1 MSTHDHPSGAG
12 PGTDDSAAV
21 FQETSLIPEK
31 EQPVYICSQLKFIQH
46 SEPGL
51 GASRKHRV
59 LPSELNTELTS
70 NGNAQQFYG
79 SAESELHSKSLVNLR
94 SPSDALPETGE
105 DGSMKLVERQDKIEE
120 LEKENQKLKES
131 LEKERSVKFQAS
143 SEESVSPLMVQ
154 QLKEH
159 LTSMQKKLND
169 EERKTTELEQVV
181 YLLYTGAKLLPEQ
194 TSLVQSVC
202 AKQGTK

>member
-12 PGTDDSAAV
+12 PGPDDGAAV

-31 EQPVYICSQLKFIQH
+31 DKPVYSRLSFVQH

-51 GASRKHRV
+51 EASRKHGV

-70 NGNAQQFYG
+70 NGNAPFNV

-94 SPSDALPETGE
+94 SPPDALPETGE
-105 DGSMKLVERQDKIEE
+105 GGTMKLVQD
-120 LEKENQKLKES
+120 QKLKES
-131 LEKERSVKFQAS
+131 LEKEHSVKLQAS
-143 SEESVSPLMVQ
+143 SEESVSPLKVQ
-154 QLKEH
+154 QLKEL
-159 LTSMQKKLND
+159 LTSTQKKLED
-169 EERKTTELEQVV
+169 EKQKTKELEQVV
-181 YLLYTGAKLLPEQ
+181 YLLYTGEKLLPEQ
-194 TSLVQSVC
+194 KSLVQSAC